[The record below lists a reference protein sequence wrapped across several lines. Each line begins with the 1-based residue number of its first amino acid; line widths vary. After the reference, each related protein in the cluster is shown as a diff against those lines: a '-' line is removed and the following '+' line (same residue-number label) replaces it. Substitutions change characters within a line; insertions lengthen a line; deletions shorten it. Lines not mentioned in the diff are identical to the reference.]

1 MIGDCFLLSQG
12 ILGGFRRPEQFTVF
26 EWDGQWRAVSLAGS
40 MQGVIDVLH
49 GATATPSE
57 APPRACAYL
66 NRLGRQIRK

>member
-12 ILGGFRRPEQFTVF
+12 ILGGFRGPEQFTVF

-49 GATATPSE
+49 GATESL
-57 APPRACAYL
+57 R
-66 NRLGRQIRK
+66 R